1 MVKDMESYRYE
12 IVSENGRGKFK
23 KKVKLKNIEMVS
35 KTFRGKG
42 CSLFKCHLG
51 YYCATHR
58 CRSKIYDNPK
68 DIPQKEVDFVATT
81 G

>member
-1 MVKDMESYRYE
+1 MIFDNEYRYE
-12 IVSENGRGKFK
+12 YVAEGCKGKYK
-23 KKVKLKNIEMVS
+23 RKTKLKNIEEVS
-35 KTFRGKG
+35 RTFRGKG
-42 CSLFKCHLG
+42 CSLFKCDKG

-68 DIPQKEVDFVATT
+68 DIPQSEVDFVAST

>member
-1 MVKDMESYRYE
+1 MIQDMESYRYE
-12 IVSENGRGKFK
+12 IVSENGKGRFK
-23 KKVKLKNIEMVS
+23 RKTKLKDIEEVS
-35 KTFRGKG
+35 HMFRGKG
-42 CSLFKCHLG
+42 CGLFKCDKG

-68 DIPQKEVDFVATT
+68 DIPDSEVNHVAST